1 MSDLSD
7 RIKLAEAMG
16 WSSTC
21 DPNGNVYW
29 SAPPAKYPE
38 SYCFDTDEL
47 PDPFTDANDDYAV
60 LEWMRVTYNTYE
72 YLMEHQ
78 GDKWVN
84 FITALDGS
92 GDEGHSCCYQI
103 GDYARAALKVIA
115 DMEQT

>member
-1 MSDLSD
+1 MSDQQ
-7 RIKLAEAMG
+7 RCIKLAEAMG
-16 WSSTC
+16 LEKRNESVEGIYPDC
-21 DPNGNVYW
+21 DGPNLPFY
-29 SAPPAKYPE
+29 
-38 SYCFDTDEL
+38 SYSWFSPL
-47 PDPFTDANDDYAV
+47 TDANDDYAV

-115 DMEQT
+115 CN